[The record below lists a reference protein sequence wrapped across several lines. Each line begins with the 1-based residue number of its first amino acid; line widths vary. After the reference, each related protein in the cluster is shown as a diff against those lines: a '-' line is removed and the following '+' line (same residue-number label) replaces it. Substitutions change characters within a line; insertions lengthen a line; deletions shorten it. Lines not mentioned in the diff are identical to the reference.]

1 MSDATTVFIKLY
13 IKDTESTIIKR
24 FAIKNTDDNETQQ
37 KDSLESFLTRVKESG
52 VDVSNYIFQYKDEE
66 NDMVTFSTQKE
77 FEVALSLKSP
87 EKNLIRLYFVNKQKL
102 EAEKKVSSNY
112 LETQERRKKRGT
124 IAWTLRAVAIA
135 MIFIIFAIMLY
146 PNVEHTATEICSTA
160 NVARPLYSDK
170 YWIEVAQKNFK
181 ENACSEERPRKV
193 NLEEM
198 RERERRLRDQFL
210 KENRER
216 EERLHREKMEAL
228 FREQREKVQRQE
240 RERERIERE
249 RQEHERL
256 ERERIQREQKEREE
270 LEKKRQQRYEELN
283 NFLAKLG
290 FDNRELNMALLR
302 IHDADLQRVINALQQ
317 YR

>member
-1 MSDATTVFIKLY
+1 
-13 IKDTESTIIKR
+13 
-24 FAIKNTDDNETQQ
+24 
-37 KDSLESFLTRVKESG
+37 
-52 VDVSNYIFQYKDEE
+52 
-66 NDMVTFSTQKE
+66 
-77 FEVALSLKSP
+77 
-87 EKNLIRLYFVNKQKL
+87 
-102 EAEKKVSSNY
+102 
-112 LETQERRKKRGT
+112 
-124 IAWTLRAVAIA
+124 

-146 PNVEHTATEICSTA
+146 PNVEHTAREICSTA